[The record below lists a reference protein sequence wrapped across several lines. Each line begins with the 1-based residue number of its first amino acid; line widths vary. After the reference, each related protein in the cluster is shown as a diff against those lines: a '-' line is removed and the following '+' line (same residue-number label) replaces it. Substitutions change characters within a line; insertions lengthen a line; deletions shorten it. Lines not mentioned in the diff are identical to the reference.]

1 MYEED
6 GISIRNIQ
14 KIIKKEKDI
23 DISYYKIQ
31 KITEGKVKNSI
42 NKLLEE
48 KGFDG
53 DNRKH
58 WWVKDEWVSVFL
70 RNDQKF
76 DTEQFIADLL
86 REVKE
91 HAPKYEKIKY
101 DYNDEGNMLIIDL
114 ADHHFGKYA
123 SKNETSSAYNLE
135 IAKTR
140 FKEGIEGIL
149 QKYHH
154 Q

>member
-1 MYEED
+1 MESNLKDQIVKMYEED

-14 KIIKKEKDI
+14 NIIKKEKDI

-58 WWVKDEWVSVFL
+58 
-70 RNDQKF
+70 
-76 DTEQFIADLL
+76 
-86 REVKE
+86 
-91 HAPKYEKIKY
+91 
-101 DYNDEGNMLIIDL
+101 
-114 ADHHFGKYA
+114 
-123 SKNETSSAYNLE
+123 
-135 IAKTR
+135 
-140 FKEGIEGIL
+140 
-149 QKYHH
+149 
-154 Q
+154 